1 MRVRVA
7 PQPHPRGIIARL
19 SPLRSRRKG
28 QPSRIAETICGAV
41 EIRKAS
47 VRFFIVM
54 EQVQTPQKPTH
65 AQTHARARTEEGKV
79 RNRNHTG

>member
-1 MRVRVA
+1 MACA

-19 SPLRSRRKG
+19 LPLRSHRKG

-41 EIRKAS
+41 EIRKVS

-54 EQVQTPQKPTH
+54 EQVQTPQKPAH
-65 AQTHARARTEEGKV
+65 AQTQARTHARMHMHGGGAGSE
-79 RNRNHTG
+79 